1 MSIRPRTATGGVTM
15 AHDPG
20 MVKYYQEELRNCMY
34 NLADEELIE
43 LFTLRIIEADR
54 MRLCLRTIEDN
65 ENQEDEG

>member
-1 MSIRPRTATGGVTM
+1 ME
-15 AHDPG
+15 HDPG

-34 NLADEELIE
+34 NLADEELIA

>member
-1 MSIRPRTATGGVTM
+1 M

-34 NLADEELIE
+34 NLADEELIA